1 MAKQPSKIY
10 AIHAYSK
17 SINTTK
23 RIFDEDSLRAPYQHT
38 TRAQLAQQ
46 KAEAFAAQLNQ
57 QGHKGVTDWV
67 GRPQLQDYKPNGLT
81 RAAQIKTPT
90 QRQRVYTK

>member
-38 TRAQLAQQ
+38 TRAALAQQ
-46 KAEAFAAQLNQ
+46 KADAFAAQLNSQ
-57 QGHKGVTDWV
+57 RHKGATDWQ
-67 GRPQLQDYKPNGLT
+67 GKPQLQDYKPNSAT
-81 RAAQIKTPT
+81 KAAQIISPT

>member
-1 MAKQPSKIY
+1 MAKQTTKIY

-17 SINTTK
+17 SLNTTK

-38 TRAQLAQQ
+38 TLAALAQQ
-46 KAEAFAAQLNQ
+46 KADAFAAQLNAQ
-57 QGHKGVTDWV
+57 RHKGATDWV
-67 GRPQLQDYKPNGLT
+67 GKPQLQDYKPNGLV

>member
-1 MAKQPSKIY
+1 MAKEPTQIY

-23 RIFDEDSLRAPYQHT
+23 RIFDEDSLLAPYQHT
-38 TRAQLAQQ
+38 TRATLAQQ
-46 KAEAFAAQLNQ
+46 KADAFAAQLNNQ
-57 QGHKGVTDWV
+57 RHKGASDWV
-67 GRPQLQDYKPNGLT
+67 GKPQLQDYKPNGIT
-81 RAAQIKTPT
+81 RAAQIRTPT

>member
-1 MAKQPSKIY
+1 MAKQPSRIY

-17 SINTTK
+17 SLNVTK

-38 TRAQLAQQ
+38 TRSQLAQQ
-46 KAEAFAAQLNQ
+46 KADAFAAQLNSQ
-57 QGHKGVTDWV
+57 RHKGATDWV
-67 GRPQLQDYKPNGLT
+67 GRPQLQDYKPNGVV
-81 RAAQIKTPT
+81 RGSQIKSPT

>member
-23 RIFDEDSLRAPYQHT
+23 RIFDQDSLEGRHT
-38 TRAQLAQQ
+38 PLGYAALAQQ
-46 KAEAFAAQLNQ
+46 KADVFASTLNTQ
-57 QGHKGVTDWV
+57 RHKGADDWV
-67 GRPQLQDYKPNGLT
+67 GKPQLQDYKPTGVV
-81 RAAQIKTPT
+81 RATQIKTPT
-90 QRQRVYTK
+90 QRQRGW